1 MAGGSHTARGC
12 ASSRAPPTAPSGARG
27 ACSRAGTL
35 DATSRSPPTSRAARP
50 WRGPTSASFP
60 GAPGRAVCSPP
71 PGGSA
76 AGSSARARSP
86 LATIRQIA
94 CRSPPATVT
103 WRSRGSR
110 RRASGPRAC
119 SRRRPFGTS
128 RSLPSASRPP
138 RRSARPPWRSPPTGT
153 PPCSGAPARSGPATA
168 PDPPARTGWV
178 SCPAMSRPKIVV
190 TRRIPEPAVELL
202 REAGDVWVS
211 PDDRPLERQELH
223 DAVTGADIAVTLLHD
238 KVDDAFLDAA
248 GDQLRAVCN
257 VAVGFDNIDVPAAT
271 KRGVLITNTPG
282 VLTEATADLAMTLIL
297 AATRRIGEGER
308 LIRKREPWSWHMFM
322 LLGMGLQDKTL
333 GVVGMGQIGVALAR
347 RARAFGMQIVYS
359 DARPASEEVE
369 RELGARRV
377 ELDELLSTADVVS
390 IHAPLMDST
399 RHLINAE
406 TLGLMKETAYLVNSA
421 RGPIVD
427 EAALV
432 DALKAGQIAGAGLD
446 VFENEPETHPGLLE
460 LDNVVL
466 LPHLGSATIETRT
479 AMGVLAAKNAVA
491 LLNGEQP
498 PTPVNPE
505 VLEGSSRT

>member
-1 MAGGSHTARGC
+1 M
-12 ASSRAPPTAPSGARG
+12 
-27 ACSRAGTL
+27 
-35 DATSRSPPTSRAARP
+35 
-50 WRGPTSASFP
+50 SA
-60 GAPGRAVCSPP
+60 
-71 PGGSA
+71 
-76 AGSSARARSP
+76 
-86 LATIRQIA
+86 
-94 CRSPPATVT
+94 
-103 WRSRGSR
+103 
-110 RRASGPRAC
+110 
-119 SRRRPFGTS
+119 
-128 RSLPSASRPP
+128 
-138 RRSARPPWRSPPTGT
+138 
-153 PPCSGAPARSGPATA
+153 
-168 PDPPARTGWV
+168 
-178 SCPAMSRPKIVV
+178 PKIVV

-211 PDDRPLERQELH
+211 PDDRPLETQELH
-223 DAVTGADIAVTLLHD
+223 DAVSGADIAVTLLHD

-248 GDQLRAVCN
+248 GEQLRAVCN

-308 LIRKREPWSWHMFM
+308 LIRNREPWSWHMFM

-347 RARAFGMQIVYS
+347 RAKAFGMQIVYS
-359 DARPASEEVE
+359 DARPASDEVE

-377 ELDELLSTADVVS
+377 ELDELLRSADVVS

-446 VFENEPETHPGLLE
+446 VFENEPETHPGLIE

-491 LLNGEQP
+491 VLNGEQP

-505 VLEGSSRT
+505 VLESASRS

>member
-1 MAGGSHTARGC
+1 M
-12 ASSRAPPTAPSGARG
+12 
-27 ACSRAGTL
+27 
-35 DATSRSPPTSRAARP
+35 
-50 WRGPTSASFP
+50 SA
-60 GAPGRAVCSPP
+60 
-71 PGGSA
+71 
-76 AGSSARARSP
+76 
-86 LATIRQIA
+86 
-94 CRSPPATVT
+94 
-103 WRSRGSR
+103 
-110 RRASGPRAC
+110 
-119 SRRRPFGTS
+119 
-128 RSLPSASRPP
+128 
-138 RRSARPPWRSPPTGT
+138 
-153 PPCSGAPARSGPATA
+153 
-168 PDPPARTGWV
+168 
-178 SCPAMSRPKIVV
+178 PKIVV

-211 PDDRPLERQELH
+211 PDDRPLETQELH
-223 DAVTGADIAVTLLHD
+223 DAVSGADIAVTLLHD

-248 GDQLRAVCN
+248 GEQLRAVCN

-308 LIRKREPWSWHMFM
+308 LIRNREPWSWHMFM

-347 RARAFGMQIVYS
+347 RAKAFGMQIVYS
-359 DARPASEEVE
+359 DARPASDEVE

-377 ELDELLSTADVVS
+377 ELDELLRTADVVS

-446 VFENEPETHPGLLE
+446 VFENEPETHPGLIE

-491 LLNGEQP
+491 VLNGEQP

-505 VLEGSSRT
+505 VLESASRS

>member
-1 MAGGSHTARGC
+1 MADS
-12 ASSRAPPTAPSGARG
+12 
-27 ACSRAGTL
+27 
-35 DATSRSPPTSRAARP
+35 
-50 WRGPTSASFP
+50 
-60 GAPGRAVCSPP
+60 
-71 PGGSA
+71 
-76 AGSSARARSP
+76 
-86 LATIRQIA
+86 
-94 CRSPPATVT
+94 
-103 WRSRGSR
+103 
-110 RRASGPRAC
+110 
-119 SRRRPFGTS
+119 
-128 RSLPSASRPP
+128 
-138 RRSARPPWRSPPTGT
+138 
-153 PPCSGAPARSGPATA
+153 
-168 PDPPARTGWV
+168 
-178 SCPAMSRPKIVV
+178 PKIVV

-211 PDDRPLERQELH
+211 PDDRPLETNELH
-223 DAVTGADIAVTLLHD
+223 DAVKGADVAVTLLHD

-297 AATRRIGEGER
+297 AATRRINEGER
-308 LIRKREPWSWHMFM
+308 LLRAREPWSWHMFM

-333 GVVGMGQIGVALAR
+333 GVVGMGAIGQSLAR
-347 RARAFGMQIVYS
+347 RAKAFGMEIVYS

-377 ELDELLSTADVVS
+377 ELDELLRTADVVS
-390 IHAPLMDST
+390 IHAPLMDET

-406 TLGLMKETAYLVNSA
+406 SLGQMKETAYLVNSA

-432 DALKAGQIAGAGLD
+432 DALKAGKIAGAGLD
-446 VFENEPETHPGLLE
+446 VFENEPDVHPGLLE
-460 LDNVVL
+460 LDNVVI

-479 AMGVLAAKNAVA
+479 AMGVLAAKNAIAV
-491 LLNGEQP
+491 LNGDKP

-505 VLEGSSRT
+505 VLEGAAPA

>member
-1 MAGGSHTARGC
+1 
-12 ASSRAPPTAPSGARG
+12 
-27 ACSRAGTL
+27 
-35 DATSRSPPTSRAARP
+35 
-50 WRGPTSASFP
+50 
-60 GAPGRAVCSPP
+60 
-71 PGGSA
+71 
-76 AGSSARARSP
+76 
-86 LATIRQIA
+86 
-94 CRSPPATVT
+94 
-103 WRSRGSR
+103 
-110 RRASGPRAC
+110 
-119 SRRRPFGTS
+119 
-128 RSLPSASRPP
+128 
-138 RRSARPPWRSPPTGT
+138 
-153 PPCSGAPARSGPATA
+153 
-168 PDPPARTGWV
+168 
-178 SCPAMSRPKIVV
+178 MSRPKIVV

-202 REAGDVWVS
+202 REVGDVWVS
-211 PDDRPLERQELH
+211 PDDRPLRTQELH
-223 DAVTGADIAVTLLHD
+223 DAVRGADIAVTLLHD
-238 KVDDAFLDAA
+238 KVDGAFLDAA

-257 VAVGFDNIDVPAAT
+257 VAVGFDNVDVPAAT

-308 LIRKREPWSWHMFM
+308 LIRNREPWSWHMFM

-347 RARAFGMQIVYS
+347 RAKAFGMDIVYS
-359 DARPASEEVE
+359 DARPASEDIE

-377 ELDELLSTADVVS
+377 ELDELLRAADVVS

-446 VFENEPETHPGLLE
+446 VFENEPDVHPGLLE

-491 LLNGEQP
+491 VLSGDEP

-505 VLEGSSRT
+505 VLESASRA